1 MGEWILVVVLI
12 VSGRSAEEPPRL
24 GLVPQIDSTII
35 YASRPACESALAV
48 KEGELRGQ
56 VYGLACLP
64 AGRLP

>member
-1 MGEWILVVVLI
+1 MGEWILVVVLF
-12 VSGRSAEEPPRL
+12 VNGR
-24 GLVPQIDSTII
+24 VQIDSTII

>member
-24 GLVPQIDSTII
+24 GLVPQIDSAII
-35 YASRPACESALAV
+35 YRDRAACEAALAV
-48 KEGELRGQ
+48 KERELRGQ
-56 VYGLACLP
+56 LYGLACLP